1 MRRPRSPRRRALR
14 RALRRDIAGHA
25 APATLSRAPHLAPL
39 RASRLAVRASWPPL
53 ASSSLP
59 PPGFPPASFRRS
71 SLPPSELVEGRHAV
85 RPRQLR
91 MVPATPAPLEL
102 SSISQR
108 LSAAANVVAA
118 SATTA
123 GVAAVP
129 AARGRGAARA
139 RGAVGL
145 VNVSSIGP
153 RGRRVAVPHARSRP
167 VTIPGRCSFKA
178 VPAVPSVLVVAP
190 RLAIVRRSCGVGV
203 CDMGRARL
211 RRVALLPP
219 PLQPGQPR
227 IIDRSS
233 AGLSQ
238 CQSLT
243 PAVK

>member
-1 MRRPRSPRRRALR
+1 M
-14 RALRRDIAGHA
+14 
-25 APATLSRAPHLAPL
+25 TL
-39 RASRLAVRASWPPL
+39 RASWPPL
-53 ASSSLP
+53 ASSRLP

-123 GVAAVP
+123 RVAAVP

-145 VNVSSIGP
+145 VSVSSIGP
-153 RGRRVAVPHARSRP
+153 RGRRVAVPHARSRA
-167 VTIPGRCSFKA
+167 VTIPGRCSFEA

-203 CDMGRARL
+203 CDVGGARL